1 MQQQVKIIEI
11 KNMTPAIKHSVD
23 RQAGKNTKVEL
34 VRGPTEL
41 SKLSENVAQQEKKG
55 RKYNKC

>member
-1 MQQQVKIIEI
+1 MQKQEIIEI
-11 KNMTPAIKHSVD
+11 KNMTPAIKHSAD
-23 RQAGKNTKVEL
+23 RKAGKNPKVEL

-41 SKLSENVAQQEKKG
+41 SKLSENVAQEEKKG

>member
-41 SKLSENVAQQEKKG
+41 SKLSENVAQ
-55 RKYNKC
+55 